1 MLDPM
6 APPSDP
12 TQSSVVGTF
21 LLTFGTAIVAPVLPP
36 YEVLKAAVFVL
47 DATSPRGPSA
57 SHHGT
62 HPLHVPGSLSV
73 ASTSGTVIDL
83 GSASSSG
90 TSITFYVAVPVTET
104 GTYVSDQIVDDIK
117 FAAKLKPTWVP
128 PTVRHHQRR

>member
-1 MLDPM
+1 M
-6 APPSDP
+6 APPSDR
-12 TQSSVVGTF
+12 TQSSVVGTL

-62 HPLHVPGSLSV
+62 HPLHVPGSRAV
-73 ASTSGTVIDL
+73 ASTSGAVIDL
-83 GSASSSG
+83 VSAAGSG
-90 TSITFYVAVPVTET
+90 TNISFYVAVPVTEV
-104 GTYVSDQIVDDIK
+104 GTYVSDKIVDDVRFTTGLAQIC
-117 FAAKLKPTWVP
+117 VP